1 MSALQKKCDVHIDRL
16 QNDLAADVKKLK
28 GFKNKYRLRAGNYR
42 ILFEVEDGTMVV
54 YDVGDRKDFYDVSEL
69 HSLLA
74 PSTWIGHSLDMGKV
88 VVKIKLTNQGD
99 LVAAQRKLSKAKPR
113 TVEAEAL
120 VDTGATR
127 LYLQSSLIK
136 ALGLRKESEVQSKT
150 TNGVRRR
157 AVFESVRLE
166 LMGRNGAF
174 QVVEVDDDVPNLL
187 GQIPLE
193 YLDFVVDPRGQKL
206 IPNPEHGDK
215 QMSEEY

>member
-1 MSALQKKCDVHIDRL
+1 
-16 QNDLAADVKKLK
+16 
-28 GFKNKYRLRAGNYR
+28 
-42 ILFEVEDGTMVV
+42 
-54 YDVGDRKDFYDVSEL
+54 
-69 HSLLA
+69 
-74 PSTWIGHSLDMGKV
+74 MGKV
-88 VVKIKLTNQGD
+88 IVKLKLTNY
-99 LVAAQRKLSKAKPR
+99 LEMELKRMKLLKTKPR

-127 LYLQSSLIK
+127 LYLQSGLIK
-136 ALGLRKESEVQSKT
+136 ALGLRKTSDIRSKT

-157 AVFESVRLE
+157 SVFQPVQLE

-174 QVVEVDDDVPNLL
+174 EVVEIDDDVPNLL

>member
-1 MSALQKKCDVHIDRL
+1 
-16 QNDLAADVKKLK
+16 
-28 GFKNKYRLRAGNYR
+28 
-42 ILFEVEDGTMVV
+42 
-54 YDVGDRKDFYDVSEL
+54 
-69 HSLLA
+69 
-74 PSTWIGHSLDMGKV
+74 MGKV

-99 LVAAQRKLSKAKPR
+99 LVAVQRKLSKAKPR

-127 LYLQSSLIK
+127 FYLQSSLIK

-150 TNGVRRR
+150 TNRVRRR

-215 QMSEEY
+215 QMTEEY